1 VTTTALRPLRG
12 LLLEDSENDALLLAR
27 HLRRGGYEL
36 EFERVETQDAFERAL
51 DRGLWD
57 VVFAD
62 YVLPGYS
69 GLTALKE
76 VQRRELDLPFI
87 VVSGKIGEE
96 TAVEAMKAGAHDYV
110 MKSNL
115 TRLASAVERELRESS
130 RRHDRRL
137 ARKQLALQSAAL
149 AERTLELERSN
160 RELEEFAYIASHDLS
175 APLRVIAGHLG
186 LFVHRHG
193 DAVDEQAMLLLESAG
208 RGTERMQRLID
219 DLLLYSLASRN
230 PLELADV
237 DTAEVIRDVIEDFS
251 TQIAEAGAE
260 IEVGP
265 MPHVHSMHG
274 PLSQVLHNLVGNSL
288 KFANG
293 SPPHIEIS
301 AAKLDAGWRLS
312 VRDNGIGIEPR
323 HVDTAFRM
331 FQRLHGARYPGTGIG
346 LALCKRIVQR
356 LGGEMWHE
364 PAPNGGSIF
373 CLTIPDNEGTSR

>member
-137 ARKQLALQSAAL
+137 AQKQLALQSAAL

-193 DAVDEQAMLLLESAG
+193 DSVDEQAMLLLESAG

-251 TQIAEAGAE
+251 TQIAETGAE

-301 AAKLDAGWRLS
+301 AAKLDACWRLS

-323 HVDTAFRM
+323 HVETAFRM

-373 CLTIPDNEGTSR
+373 CLTIPDNEGTSQ